1 MAEHVKRRTNAI
13 ASGDN
18 TDAFINDPFMH
29 KNNTAGGFNGQTF
42 LSPNVQVTAATY
54 NAIDAGRVK
63 EIGPHAMWIKP
74 VEFELVMDGY
84 MHVKCAGRYTSV
96 DGKTDLQTLSL
107 DYFMTNLGTSEAP
120 DWQAF
125 GLLGES
131 IHHQWELTNK
141 GSTGLSTGEEAAFTL
156 FNDEFFGSYSNIIPL
171 PGTA

>member
-1 MAEHVKRRTNAI
+1 MENEELKALKIGDDVRNRARSARDGGSAKVAEAVAANLQVMVEAVSEATDYLV
-13 ASGDN
+13 ASGQ
-18 TDAFINDPFMH
+18 
-29 KNNTAGGFNGQTF
+29 TA
-42 LSPNVQVTAATY
+42 
-54 NAIDAGRVK
+54 R
-63 EIGPHAMWIKP
+63 
-74 VEFELVMDGY
+74 
-84 MHVKCAGRYTSV
+84 
-96 DGKTDLQTLSL
+96 
-107 DYFMTNLGTSEAP
+107 MTNLGTAEAP